1 MITKPQP
8 LNGHISS
15 AIVPQHH
22 TAVNQ
27 IYAHASSLAPET
39 FTLTYKLELTTQ
51 IPARDVYLHL
61 IPNIPSHTAATTA
74 HPHLLSTGPGPGS
87 ESTPHDD
94 CSVETVDLQAKP
106 LLVPSRARF
115 SRECGTEGPAPGP
128 EGKPKPVAISHIVG
142 KTAVLLQGPSHAMQ
156 GPLHRLVHVKCQS
169 SLHAT
174 CERASRW
181 ARIVK

>member
-1 MITKPQP
+1 M
-8 LNGHISS
+8 H
-15 AIVPQHH
+15 VH
-22 TAVNQ
+22 T
-27 IYAHASSLAPET
+27 SSLAGERLPQ
-39 FTLTYKLELTTQ
+39 LRSWDSQ
-51 IPARDVYLHL
+51 AQMPARNAHLHL
-61 IPNIPSHTAATTA
+61 IPNIPSLHTAATTA

-106 LLVPSRARF
+106 PLVPSRARF
-115 SRECGTEGPAPGP
+115 SRECETEGSAPGP

-142 KTAVLLQGPSHAMQ
+142 KTAVLLQGPPYAVQ
-156 GPLHRLVHVKCQS
+156 GPPYAVKGPLHRLVHVKCQS

-181 ARIVK
+181 ARIAK